1 MAKALDEMINDG
13 FNQGINVGFEK
24 GIEEGIIKGIEQG
37 KVKQREA
44 DVVKLSELMKSK
56 GYSEEEIK
64 EFVSEFQ
71 KSVGDDLVH

>member
-24 GIEEGIIKGIEQG
+24 GIIKGIEQG

>member
-24 GIEEGIIKGIEQG
+24 GIIKGIEQG

-64 EFVSEFQ
+64 ELVSELR
-71 KSVGDDLVH
+71 KSEDDDPVH

>member
-24 GIEEGIIKGIEQG
+24 GKLQQKET
-37 KVKQREA
+37 
-44 DVVKLSELMKSK
+44 DVVRLSELMRSK
-56 GYSEEEIK
+56 GYSEEEI
-64 EFVSEFQ
+64 EGIVSEFQ